1 MRDVSQ
7 PPSDRAV
14 KIEILPSEDG
24 GWDTSRIDQAH
35 RLVLL
40 IHGHRQWLLVLLLV
54 LYLDHVQKLASG
66 GCDTIK
72 VCKLYN
78 GVWKMDCFPALQ
90 MHTDWVRD
98 VAWAPNLGLP
108 KPTIASASQDGR
120 VIE

>member
-1 MRDVSQ
+1 MAIFQFSLRDRWWLG
-7 PPSDRAV
+7 P
-14 KIEILPSEDG
+14 
-24 GWDTSRIDQAH
+24 SRIDQAH
-35 RLVLL
+35 PVGVTFVSWAPSVAPGAPVGSGL
-40 IHGHRQWLLVLLLV
+40 
-54 LYLDHVQKLASG
+54 LDHVQKLASG

>member
-1 MRDVSQ
+1 MHDVSQ
-7 PPSDRAV
+7 PPSSGGNISIFNGR
-14 KIEILPSEDG
+14 SDG

-35 RLVLL
+35 PITVHDTIVTLMLC
-40 IHGHRQWLLVLLLV
+40 WLR
-54 LYLDHVQKLASG
+54 YLDHVQKLASG